1 VTANECARQALELF
15 DAWVDLPAA
24 QQQAHLRELAARDP
38 ALHAEVKALLDAD
51 AADGLLE
58 RDAESVLS
66 SLAPATD
73 SQRDFVERRIGPWHV
88 TGILGSGGMGAV
100 YRGERAEGGF
110 QQLAAI
116 KLIRIGMDHPDLRKR
131 FLRER
136 QILARLRHPNIAALL
151 DGGVDADGAP
161 YFAMELVQGERITQW
176 CDARALDVR
185 GRVRLFLQVL
195 DAVAFAH
202 RQLVVHRDLK
212 PSNILVDANGK
223 AFLLDFGIAK
233 LIEGDGDDGHTRTGE
248 RAFTPE
254 YASPEQLHGEP
265 ISAATDLYQLGVLL
279 YALLAHSHPY
289 GLTGDT
295 PLRTRLVRMDGNPQP
310 LWEAARQ
317 ASTEDAACRD
327 STPTQLASQLRGDLT
342 AIAQRCLE
350 NDPKLRYDS
359 VDALRA
365 DLTAWLDGRAV
376 AAQAPSFG
384 YLAKRFLRRH
394 AVASAAAAIAAIALV
409 AGTGVSL
416 WQAGIARKEARRALE
431 QQRLAERQAELV
443 RMQADSSLAVQELL
457 TGMFARALA
466 TDGGRGTSVRDLIDA
481 TRAMGTQGETLDGPA
496 RAQLLLR
503 LLRIGAAG
511 DEAGERAMLA
521 QVRPLVAAA
530 GASRPRLLA
539 QQLEVQL
546 TLAEGRHDL
555 PEMMRLA
562 PPLLGLLDALPQP
575 LDEEMLQL
583 RLRALRSHGWAL
595 DQSGR
600 FDDAVAAKRAA
611 WDATI
616 ARYGTD
622 HRRSL
627 IAQDSHARALGLAG
641 HHARAAAQLRET
653 LQRFRTG
660 KHAAPMEE
668 LSASVSLAE
677 VLRQTDDGGG
687 EALQVL
693 RAAETT
699 ARRHR
704 ARLLPFYVPWLQA
717 LQADLLR
724 EQGELA
730 AAEALLRQAAGF
742 RPEASQRVAR
752 GVRLVVLTAQSDLAW
767 AQRDGAAAAAFAREA
782 LALLGTPSNGDNGDR
797 RRALGLRLRLLR
809 TQATALPSERLRAQ
823 VDAVVREWE
832 SVPTTLR
839 APYLTMAA
847 EILRLG
853 GMPAAAAA
861 IAQRAVAAADAEPE
875 PNLHRKAAAREELAR
890 AAPQSPTLSRSA
902 ST

>member
-1 VTANECARQALELF
+1 MSSNERARQALGLF
-15 DAWVDLPAA
+15 DEWVDLPSA
-24 QQQAHLRELAARDP
+24 QQQQHLRELAARDP
-38 ALHAEVKALLDAD
+38 ALHAEVKALLEAD
-51 AADGLLE
+51 AAEGLLE
-58 RDAESVLS
+58 RDADAVLAS
-66 SLAPATD
+66 MTPQADAQAPFIAH
-73 SQRDFVERRIGPWHV
+73 RIGPWQV
-88 TGILGSGGMGAV
+88 TGIVGSGGMGAV

-116 KLIRIGMDHPDLRKR
+116 KRIRIGMDHPDLRKR

-151 DGGVDADGAP
+151 DGGVDDDGAP
-161 YFAMELVQGERITQW
+161 YFAMELVQGERITRW
-176 CDARALDVR
+176 CDTRALPVR
-185 GRVRLFLQVL
+185 DRIRLFLQVL

-212 PSNILVDANGK
+212 PSNVLVDANGK

-233 LIEGDGDDGHTRTGE
+233 LMEGEDDDGHTRTGE

-295 PLRTRLVRMDGNPQP
+295 PLRTRLTRMDGNPQP

-317 ASTEDAACRD
+317 ASIEDAACRD
-327 STPTQLASQLRGDLT
+327 STPTQLSAQLRGDLT
-342 AIAQRCLE
+342 AIARRCLA
-350 NDPKLRYDS
+350 NDPKQRYDS

-376 AAQAPSFG
+376 AAQVPSLRYRAG
-384 YLAKRFLRRH
+384 RFLRRH
-394 AVASAAAAIAAIALV
+394 AVATGAASVAVLALV

-416 WQAGIARKEARRALE
+416 WQAGIARNEAQRALA
-431 QQRLAERQAELV
+431 QQRLAERQTELA

-457 TGMFARALA
+457 TGMFARSLA
-466 TDGGRGTSVRDLIDA
+466 TDGGRTTTVRDLIDA
-481 TRAMGTQGETLDGPA
+481 TRAMGTRGDTLDGPA

-546 TLAEGRHDL
+546 TLAENRHDL

-562 PPLLGLLDALPQP
+562 PPLLRLLDALPQP

-583 RLRALRSHGWAL
+583 RLRTLRSHGWAL
-595 DQSGR
+595 DQSGH
-600 FDDAVAAKRAA
+600 FDDAVAAKRAS
-611 WDATI
+611 WDATV
-616 ARYGTD
+616 ARYGAD

-641 HHARAAAQLRET
+641 RHTEAAAQLRET

-660 KHAAPMEE
+660 KNAAPMEE
-668 LSASVSLAE
+668 LSASVSLADA
-677 VLRQTDDGGG
+677 LRQTDGGAA

-693 RAAETT
+693 RAAEAT
-699 ARRHR
+699 ARRHQ

-730 AAEALLRQAAGF
+730 TADALLRQAADF
-742 RPEASQRVAR
+742 RPAETQRVER

-782 LALLGTPSNGDNGDR
+782 LGLLGTPSNGDNGDL

-809 TQATALPSERLRAQ
+809 AQTATLPAEDVRAQ
-823 VDAVVREWE
+823 VDAIVRDWAA
-832 SVPTTLR
+832 VPTTLR

-847 EILRLG
+847 ETLRLAR
-853 GMPAAAAA
+853 MPDAAAAMAKRA
-861 IAQRAVAAADAEPE
+861 IAQADAERE
-875 PNLHRKAAAREELAR
+875 PSLRRRDAARAELRLAV
-890 AAPQSPTLSRSA
+890 AQSSTLSRSA
-902 ST
+902 SM

>member
-1 VTANECARQALELF
+1 MTSSERARQALDLF

-24 QQQAHLRELAARDP
+24 QQQAQLRELAARDP
-38 ALHAEVKALLDAD
+38 ALHAEVKALLEAD

-66 SLAPATD
+66 SLTATAD
-73 SQRDFVERRIGPWHV
+73 GSGEFMARRIGPWHV
-88 TGILGSGGMGAV
+88 TGILGAGGMGAV

-151 DGGVDADGAP
+151 DGGVADDGAP
-161 YFAMELVQGERITQW
+161 YFAMELVQGDRITSW

-233 LIEGDGDDGHTRTGE
+233 LMEGEDDDGQTRTGE

-310 LWEAARQ
+310 LWEAAKQ
-317 ASTEDAACRD
+317 ASVEDAACRD

-342 AIAQRCLE
+342 AIAQRCLA
-350 NDPKLRYDS
+350 NDPAQRYGS

-365 DLTAWLDGRAV
+365 DLVAWLDGRAV
-376 AAQAPSFG
+376 AAQTPSFR
-384 YLAKRFLRRH
+384 YRASRFLRRH
-394 AVASAAAAIAAIALV
+394 ALATAAAAVAALALV

-416 WQAGIARKEARRALE
+416 WQAGIARKEAQRAQA
-431 QQRLAERQAELV
+431 QQRIAERQTQLA

-457 TGMFARALA
+457 TGMFARSLA
-466 TDGGRGTSVRDLIDA
+466 MDGGRTTTVRDLIDA
-481 TRAMGTQGETLDGPA
+481 TRAMGTQGEALDGPA

-521 QVRPLVAAA
+521 QVRPLVANA

-539 QQLEVQL
+539 QQLDVQL
-546 TLAEGRHDL
+546 TLAENRHEL

-562 PPLLGLLDALPQP
+562 PPLLRLLDSLPHP

-583 RLRALRSHGWAL
+583 RLRTLRSQGWAL
-595 DQSGR
+595 DQLGR
-600 FDDAVAAKRAA
+600 GDEAIATKRQA
-611 WDATI
+611 WQAI
-616 ARYGTD
+616 VARYGAT
-622 HRRSL
+622 HPRSL
-627 IAQDSHARALGLAG
+627 LSQSSLGRALA
-641 HHARAAAQLRET
+641 LRGRYSEAVA
-653 LQRFRTG
+653 LQRAVLDGMRKAAKPSPHDQIATG
-660 KHAAPMEE
+660 I
-668 LSASVSLAE
+668 SLVE
-677 VLRQTDDGGG
+677 SLRQTDAGLPESLRLLQAM
-687 EALQVL
+687 EAQA
-693 RAAETT
+693 RAQPDE
-699 ARRHR
+699 
-704 ARLLPFYVPWLQA
+704 LLPFFLPWLQA

-724 EQGELA
+724 EQGELDA
-730 AAEALLRQAAGF
+730 AAMLLQQAAGF
-742 RPEASQRVAR
+742 RPNETQREAR
-752 GVRLVVLTAQSDLAW
+752 GVRLLVLTAQSDLAW
-767 AQRDGAAAAAFAREA
+767 AMRNADSAAGFAREA
-782 LALLGTPSNGDNGDR
+782 LALLGAPAQGDNGDL

-809 TQATALPSERLRAQ
+809 AQATMLPHAQLRAQ
-823 VDAVVREWE
+823 VDEILRAWAP
-832 SVPTTLR
+832 VPTALR

-847 EILRLG
+847 ETLRLG
-853 GMPAAAAA
+853 GMPAAAASLA
-861 IAQRAVAAADAEPE
+861 KRAVAAADAEAE
-875 PNLHRKAAAREELAR
+875 PNLRRKAAAREELML